1 VRAVTEAES
10 EETAEEAPGRK
21 LSRRTIVI
29 VAAVAVLVLA
39 GAGVGIFAL
48 TRGGDGSPAAGNAPG
63 ASTSAAPST
72 PPAGATTSGPEPS
85 QPNSGPVANPAEVGN
100 ANAVAQKAIDAINT
114 HDVESLKKISCDPGS
129 TGPAD
134 ETLPDAKVELV
145 SPPELTG
152 DTATVQLK
160 LTIGDQST
168 TTPLPL
174 RKQNGTWCVE

>member
-1 VRAVTEAES
+1 MRAVTEADTG
-10 EETAEEAPGRK
+10 ETAEEAPGRK

-29 VAAVAVLVLA
+29 VAAAALLVLA

-48 TRGGDGSPAAGNAPG
+48 TRGDGSTPAAGAPG
-63 ASTSAAPST
+63 ASTSASAQSTPSAGAPASGPAPSG
-72 PPAGATTSGPEPS
+72 PNPAP
-85 QPNSGPVANPAEVGN
+85 ANPAEVGN

-114 HDVESLKKISCDPGS
+114 HDVESLKKISCDPES
-129 TGPAD
+129 TGPAE